1 MILMPACFGPAD
13 DKLRRWLNENY
24 LCSLMLLPTL
34 PPSVLGIRLQNQ
46 LQRQFVRRVAWMP
59 GR

>member
-1 MILMPACFGPAD
+1 
-13 DKLRRWLNENY
+13 
-24 LCSLMLLPTL
+24 MLLPTL

-46 LQRQFVRRVAWMP
+46 LQRQFVRQGGVDA